1 MWFEET
7 FQYQAWERTDVDIE
21 EEEGEDEEGG
31 EEEDIDVSGEEEEV
45 SSKLLHLQLVVLA
58 RSFSLSLCLVRAA
71 ISKPSQLLFN
81 WILFS
86 ILTMAEVRS
95 PKCFWQNFRRFLVR
109 FFTDHKSVIASLC
122 HNVEVRQMMGVLLFR
137 RIQNRR
143 IPTRRIPNC

>member
-1 MWFEET
+1 MEYVIVWFEET

-31 EEEDIDVSGEEEEV
+31 EEEDFDVSGEEEEV
-45 SSKLLHLQLVVLA
+45 SSKLLHLVVLA
-58 RSFSLSLCLVRAA
+58 RSFSLSLCLVHAA

-137 RIQNRR
+137 RI
-143 IPTRRIPNC
+143 PTR